1 MNATMTER
9 SVVGRFAV
17 VVHEGK
23 CFLASVLDAVAG
35 EPGRPKRVRIQR
47 DVQRQGDVLMPSEYS
62 LKRWADEEED

>member
-1 MNATMTER
+1 M
-9 SVVGRFAV
+9 